1 VRKLRYGRIA
11 YVNVAPVETAFDL
24 GAVTRDADVYGAVPT
39 ELNAAMSEGRLD
51 AGAMS
56 AAHYLAHADRFERIA
71 DLCIAADGPVRT
83 VLLVSPKP
91 PALLGDATVAVTSH
105 SASGRALLAALLSG
119 FRDVRPRYEVV
130 GDALAAARAGRPAL
144 VIGDDALAAR
154 AELPPAQVHDLGEAW
169 RAWTGLPFVFA
180 VWAVRR
186 EALASHPEQVAALAR
201 ALVAARDWGETH
213 REAVIDAA
221 VAAKP
226 YDRAVYDDYF
236 TRLSYRLDERAEQGL
251 ERFSTLFMPG
261 SPAALTIRSD
271 RFEPPAGS
279 GRAALRVSEE
289 DGHVAR

>member
-1 VRKLRYGRIA
+1 LPRLRYGRIA
-11 YVNVAPVETAFDL
+11 YVNVAPVETAFDA
-24 GAVTRDADVYGAVPT
+24 GAVSRDVDVFGAVPT
-39 ELNAAMSEGRLD
+39 QLNAAMSEGRLD
-51 AGAMS
+51 VGAMS
-56 AAHYLAHADRFERIA
+56 AAHYLAHTDEFERIA

-83 VLLVSPKP
+83 VLLVSPTP

-119 FRDVRPRYEVV
+119 FRDVRPRYEIV

-144 VIGDDALAAR
+144 VIGDDALSVR

-186 EALASHPEQVAALAR
+186 ETLAAHPAEVAALTR
-201 ALVAARDWGETH
+201 ALVAARDWGEAH

-226 YDRAVYDDYF
+226 FHRALYDDYF

-251 ERFSTLFMPG
+251 ERFATLFMP
-261 SPAALTIRSD
+261 PAHDQEKTV
-271 RFEPPAGS
+271 
-279 GRAALRVSEE
+279 RAAR
-289 DGHVAR
+289 

>member
-1 VRKLRYGRIA
+1 VS
-11 YVNVAPVETAFDL
+11 
-24 GAVTRDADVYGAVPT
+24 RDVDVCGAVPT
-39 ELNAAMSEGRLD
+39 QLNAAMSEGRLD

-56 AAHYLAHADRFERIA
+56 AAHYLAHTDEFERIA

-83 VLLVSPKP
+83 VLLVSPTP

-130 GDALAAARAGRPAL
+130 DDALAAARAGRPAL
-144 VIGDDALAAR
+144 VIGDDALTVR
-154 AELPPAQVHDLGEAW
+154 AQLPPAHVHDLGEAW

-186 EALASHPEQVAALAR
+186 EALASHPAEVAALSEALVSAR
-201 ALVAARDWGETH
+201 AWGETH
-213 REAVIDAA
+213 RDAVIDAA

-226 YDRAVYDDYF
+226 HHRALYDDYF

-251 ERFSTLFMPG
+251 ERFSTLFMPAPTAPVLIRTERFDTSPG
-261 SPAALTIRSD
+261 SA
-271 RFEPPAGS
+271 PPK
-279 GRAALRVSEE
+279 LRISKE
-289 DGHVAR
+289 DDHVAR

>member
-1 VRKLRYGRIA
+1 LSKLRYGRIA
-11 YVNVAPVETAFDL
+11 YVNVAPVETAFDA
-24 GAVTRDADVYGAVPT
+24 GAVSRDVEVYGAVPT
-39 ELNAAMSEGRLD
+39 QLNGAMSEGRLD

-56 AAHYLAHADRFERIA
+56 AAHYLAHAGEFERIA

-91 PALLGDATVAVTSH
+91 PALLGDATIAVTSH

-130 GDALAAARAGRPAL
+130 DDALAAARAGRPAL
-144 VIGDDALAAR
+144 VIGDDALIVR

-186 EALASHPEQVAALAR
+186 EALAAHPKEVAALTQ
-201 ALVAARDWGETH
+201 ALVAAREWGEQH
-213 REAVIDAA
+213 RDAVIDAA

-226 YDRAVYDDYF
+226 YHRALYDDYF

-251 ERFSTLFMPG
+251 ERFSTLFMPK
-261 SPAALTIRSD
+261 PFAPLTIASE
-271 RFEPPAGS
+271 RFEG
-279 GRAALRVSEE
+279 LVVSKE
-289 DGHVAR
+289 DDHVAR